1 MSGMETFFEMGGH
14 AAYIWPAYTVV
25 ALVLAGLWLA
35 SRRFVHNSS
44 AELEDLNPRARRKR
58 GTDNEA

>member
-1 MSGMETFFEMGGH
+1 MAGMETFLEMGGH
-14 AAYIWPAYTVV
+14 AGYIWPAYGIV

-35 SRRFVHNSS
+35 SRRFVRASN

-58 GTDNEA
+58 GSGDEA